1 MGLGGVRAALAAGRN
16 TIDATLAAGRAV
28 TQAGLLAALRWP
40 GLRVLARELARGKAN
55 PSLLFR
61 FHAENSPHRI
71 AVIEPRSLASL
82 ASRAEE
88 RGAGPPAEDRVYSFF
103 ALNEA
108 IDRLGYALD
117 RRGVGPGVTALLALK
132 NRPEFLMCQVAL
144 ARVGA
149 SVVTA
154 SWRSTPAELAYLAGH
169 SGARLLLFDSDI
181 AGVIRE
187 AGPRLEGIS
196 PEEMIAIG
204 ERVPGFSH
212 LDDVLAAF
220 DDLAAERGASPDR
233 SERAAVVMY
242 TSGTTGKPK
251 GAVRGFGG
259 GIVLPALGAIG
270 ATPMRAGDVH
280 LAVCPLYHLTALGFV
295 NLSLIVGATIV
306 ILPEFQPELFL
317 EAIQRYRV
325 TTTAVVPT
333 MLHRVLEL
341 GEARLRAY
349 DTSSLT
355 AIFVGG
361 APLSPTL
368 AAEVM
373 AAFGDRLFNFY
384 GATETGIVTIAGP
397 EDLRASP
404 GTIGRPVAGS
414 ELLLLREDGT
424 PCRDGEVGELYVRSS
439 LLVSGYHRD
448 PGATRESTRDGYFSV
463 GDLARRDAR
472 GCYHLEGRKRDL
484 IISGGENVYPA
495 EVESVLHE
503 HPAVAEA
510 AVVGVPDRDFG
521 ERVRAIVALR
531 PGAAASEGDIR
542 AHCRARLAGP
552 KVPREVVFVGALP
565 RNPTGKVM
573 KRELAGPEGKSA
585 D

>member
-1 MGLGGVRAALAAGRN
+1 MGLGGVRAALASGRS

-40 GLRVLARELARGKAN
+40 GLKVLARELARGKAN

-82 ASRAEE
+82 ACRAAE

-117 RRGVGPGVTALLALK
+117 RRGIAPGVTVLLALK

-169 SGARLLLFDSDI
+169 SGARLLLFDADI

-187 AGPRLEGIS
+187 AAPLLEGIP

-204 ERVPGFSH
+204 ERAPGFSH
-212 LDDVLAAF
+212 LDDLLAER
-220 DDLAAERGASPDR
+220 AAERGASPDR

-295 NLSLIVGATIV
+295 NLSLIAGATIV

-361 APLSPTL
+361 APLAPAL

-404 GTIGRPVAGS
+404 GTIGRPVAGI
-414 ELLLLREDGT
+414 ELLLAREDGT
-424 PCRDGEVGELYVRSS
+424 PCQDGEVGELYVRSS

-472 GCYHLEGRKRDL
+472 GCYHLEGRKREL
-484 IISGGENVYPA
+484 IISGGVNVYPA
-495 EVESVLHE
+495 EVESVLHD

-510 AVVGVPDRDFG
+510 AVVGVPDRAFG
-521 ERVRAIVALR
+521 ERVRAVVALR
-531 PGAAASEGDIR
+531 PGAVASEGDIR

-552 KVPREVVFVGALP
+552 KVPREVVFVDALP

>member
-1 MGLGGVRAALAAGRN
+1 MRLGGVRAALASGRG

-40 GLRVLARELARGKAN
+40 GLKVLARELARGKAN

-71 AVIEPRSLASL
+71 AVIEPLSLAP
-82 ASRAEE
+82 RAAE
-88 RGAGPPAEDRVYSFF
+88 RGAGPPAEDRVDSFF

-117 RRGVGPGVTALLALK
+117 RRGVGPGVAVLLALK
-132 NRPEFLMCQVAL
+132 NRPEFLTCQVAL

-149 SVVTA
+149 SVVAA

-187 AGPRLEGIS
+187 AAPRLEGI
-196 PEEMIAIG
+196 PPGEMIAIG
-204 ERVPGFSH
+204 ERAPGFSH
-212 LDDVLAAF
+212 LDDL
-220 DDLAAERGASPDR
+220 LAERGAAPDR

-306 ILPEFQPELFL
+306 ILPEFEPELFL

-341 GEARLRAY
+341 GEARLSAY

-361 APLSPTL
+361 APLSPAL

-397 EDLRASP
+397 GDLRASP

-424 PCRDGEVGELYVRSS
+424 PCEDGEVGELYVRSS

-472 GCYHLEGRKRDL
+472 GCYHLEGRKREL
-484 IISGGENVYPA
+484 IISGGVNVYPA

-510 AVVGVPDRDFG
+510 AVVGVPDRAFG
-521 ERVRAIVALR
+521 ERVRAVVALR
-531 PGAAASEGDIR
+531 PGATASEGDIR

-552 KVPREVVFVGALP
+552 KVPREVVFVDALP

>member
-1 MGLGGVRAALAAGRN
+1 MELGGVRAALATGRRV
-16 TIDATLAAGRAV
+16 IDATHATIAAGRAV
-28 TQAGLLAALRWP
+28 TRTGLLAALRWP
-40 GLRVLARELARGKAN
+40 GLKVLARELAKGKAN

-71 AVIEPRSLASL
+71 AVIEPLSLAR
-82 ASRAEE
+82 RAAEG
-88 RGAGPPAEDRVYSFF
+88 GAGAPAEDRVYSFF

-117 RRGVGPGVTALLALK
+117 RRGVGPGVTALLVLK

-149 SVVTA
+149 SVVTT

-169 SGARLLLFDSDI
+169 SGARLLLFDSDL

-187 AGPRLEGIS
+187 AAPRLEGIA
-196 PEEMIAIG
+196 PEGMIAVG
-204 ERVPGFSH
+204 ERTPGFSH
-212 LDDVLAAF
+212 LDEL
-220 DDLAAERGASPDR
+220 LAERGASPDRVASPDR

-259 GIVLPALGAIG
+259 GIVAPALAAIG

-306 ILPEFQPELFL
+306 IPPEFRPELFL

-341 GEARLRAY
+341 GEARIRAY

-361 APLSPTL
+361 APLSPAL

-373 AAFGDRLFNFY
+373 AVFGDRLFNFY

-404 GTIGRPVAGS
+404 GTIGRAVPGS
-414 ELLLLREDGT
+414 ELLLVREDGT
-424 PCRDGEVGELYVRSS
+424 PCRDGEVGELFVRSA

-448 PGATRESTRDGYFSV
+448 PGATRASTRDGYFSV

-472 GCYHLEGRKRDL
+472 GCYHIEGRKRDL
-484 IISGGENVYPA
+484 IISGGVNVYPA
-495 EVESVLHE
+495 EVESVLHD

-510 AVVGVPDRDFG
+510 AVVGVPDRAFG
-521 ERVRAIVALR
+521 ERVRAVVALR
-531 PGAAASEGDIR
+531 PGAAASEGEIV
-542 AHCRARLAGP
+542 AHCRAQLAGP
-552 KVPREVVFVGALP
+552 KVPREIVFVDALP

-585 D
+585 E

>member
-1 MGLGGVRAALAAGRN
+1 MTHVAHAAHAA
-16 TIDATLAAGRAV
+16 LAAGRAV
-28 TQAGLLAALRWP
+28 TQTGLLAALRWP

-71 AVIEPRSLASL
+71 AVIEPLSLAR
-82 ASRAEE
+82 RAAEG
-88 RGAGPPAEDRVYSFF
+88 GAGEPADDRVYSFF

-108 IDRLGYALD
+108 IDRLGCALD
-117 RRGVGPGVTALLALK
+117 RRGVGPGVTALLVLK
-132 NRPEFLMCQVAL
+132 NRPEFLICQVAL

-169 SGARLLLFDSDI
+169 SGARLLLFDADL

-187 AGPRLEGIS
+187 AAPRLEGIA
-196 PEEMIAIG
+196 PDGMIAVG
-204 ERVPGFSH
+204 GRAPGFSH
-212 LDDVLAAF
+212 LDELT
-220 DDLAAERGASPDR
+220 AERGAAPDR

-259 GIVLPALGAIG
+259 GVVLPALGAIG

-361 APLSPTL
+361 APLSPAL

-384 GATETGIVTIAGP
+384 GATETGIVTLAGP

-414 ELLLLREDGT
+414 ELLLAREDGT
-424 PCRDGEVGELYVRSS
+424 PCRDGEVGELYVRSP
-439 LLVSGYHRD
+439 LLVSGYHND
-448 PGATRESTRDGYFSV
+448 PGATRESTRGGYFSV

-484 IISGGENVYPA
+484 IISGGVNVYPA
-495 EVESVLHE
+495 EVESVLHD

-510 AVVGVPDRDFG
+510 AVVGVPDRAFG
-521 ERVRAIVALR
+521 ERVRAFVALR

-542 AHCRARLAGP
+542 EHCRAQLAGP
-552 KVPREVVFVGALP
+552 KVPREVVFVDALP

-585 D
+585 E

>member
-1 MGLGGVRAALAAGRN
+1 MRLGGVRAALASGRG

-40 GLRVLARELARGKAN
+40 GLKVLARELARGKAN

-71 AVIEPRSLASL
+71 AVIEPLSLAP
-82 ASRAEE
+82 RAAE

-117 RRGVGPGVTALLALK
+117 RRGVGPGVTVLLALK
-132 NRPEFLMCQVAL
+132 NRPEFLTCQVAL

-149 SVVTA
+149 SVVAA

-187 AGPRLEGIS
+187 AAPRLEGI
-196 PEEMIAIG
+196 PPGEMIAIG

-212 LDDVLAAF
+212 LDDL
-220 DDLAAERGASPDR
+220 LAERGASPDR

-306 ILPEFQPELFL
+306 ILPEFEPELFL

-341 GEARLRAY
+341 GEARLSAY

-361 APLSPTL
+361 APLSPAL

-397 EDLRASP
+397 GDLRASP

-424 PCRDGEVGELYVRSS
+424 PCEDGEVGELYVRSS

-472 GCYHLEGRKRDL
+472 GCYHLEGRKREL
-484 IISGGENVYPA
+484 IISGGVNVYPA

-510 AVVGVPDRDFG
+510 AVVGVPDRAFG
-521 ERVRAIVALR
+521 ERVRAVVALR
-531 PGAAASEGDIR
+531 PGATASEGDIR

-552 KVPREVVFVGALP
+552 KVPREVVFVDALP

-585 D
+585 G

>member
-1 MGLGGVRAALAAGRN
+1 MELGGARAAVARGRRRIGAL
-16 TIDATLAAGRAV
+16 TDGALVAGRAV
-28 TQAGLLAALRWP
+28 TQTGLLAALRWP
-40 GLRVLARELARGKAN
+40 GLKVLARELAKGKAN

-61 FHAENSPHRI
+61 FYAENSPHRI
-71 AVIEPRSLASL
+71 AVVDPRRLA
-82 ASRAEE
+82 
-88 RGAGPPAEDRVYSFF
+88 RGAAEGDVKAPAEDRVYSFF

-108 IDRLGYALD
+108 IERLGYALD
-117 RRGVGPGVTALLALK
+117 RRGVGPGATVLLALK
-132 NRPEFLMCQVAL
+132 NRPEFVMSQIAL

-154 SWRSTPAELAYLAGH
+154 SWRSTPAELSYLAGH
-169 SGARLLLFDSDI
+169 SGARLLVFDADI
-181 AGVIRE
+181 ADVIRE
-187 AGPRLEGIS
+187 AAPRLEGIPRES
-196 PEEMIAIG
+196 MIAVG
-204 ERVPGFSH
+204 ERAPGFAH
-212 LDDVLAAF
+212 F
-220 DDLAAERGASPDR
+220 DELIAERGAAPDR

-259 GIVLPALGAIG
+259 GVVASALGAIG

-295 NLSLIVGATIV
+295 NLSLVLGATIV
-306 ILPEFQPELFL
+306 ILPEFHPELFL

-341 GEARLRAY
+341 GEARIRAH

-355 AIFVGG
+355 AIFTGG
-361 APLSPTL
+361 APLPPAL
-368 AAEVM
+368 ATKVM
-373 AAFGDRLFNFY
+373 GVFGDRLFNFY

-414 ELLLLREDGT
+414 ELMLVGEDGE
-424 PCRDGEVGELYVRSS
+424 PCRDGEVGELYVRSP

-448 PGATRESTRDGYFSV
+448 PDATRESMLDGYFSV

-472 GCYHLEGRKRDL
+472 GCYHIEGRKRDL
-484 IISGGENVYPA
+484 IISGGVNVYPA
-495 EVESVLHE
+495 EVESVLHD

-510 AVVGVPDRDFG
+510 AVVGVPDRAWG
-521 ERVRAIVALR
+521 ERVRAFVALR
-531 PGAAASEGDIR
+531 PGAAASEDDIQ
-542 AHCRARLAGP
+542 AHCRAALAGP
-552 KVPREVVFVGALP
+552 KVPREIVFVDALP

-573 KRELAGPEGKSA
+573 KRDLAGPEPKPA
-585 D
+585 E

>member
-1 MGLGGVRAALAAGRN
+1 MELGHVRAALASGRRRASALK
-16 TIDATLAAGRAV
+16 DGALVAGRAV
-28 TQAGLLAALRWP
+28 TQTGLLAALRWP
-40 GLRVLARELARGKAN
+40 GLKVLARELAKGKAN

-61 FHAENSPHRI
+61 FYAENSPHRI
-71 AVIEPRSLASL
+71 AVIDPRSLGPRSL
-82 ASRAEE
+82 GRRAAEGE
-88 RGAGPPAEDRVYSFF
+88 AAAPAEDRVHSFF

-108 IDRLGYALD
+108 IERLGHALD
-117 RRGVGPGVTALLALK
+117 RRGVGPGATVLLALK
-132 NRPEFLMCQVAL
+132 NRPEFVMCQIAL

-154 SWRSTPAELAYLAGH
+154 SWRSTPAELSYLAGH
-169 SGARLLLFDSDI
+169 SGARLLVFDADI

-187 AGPRLEGIS
+187 AAPRLEGIP
-196 PEEMIAIG
+196 PEAMIAVG
-204 ERVPGFSH
+204 EGAPGFSRFDE
-212 LDDVLAAF
+212 LLAEPG
-220 DDLAAERGASPDR
+220 AAPDR

-259 GIVLPALGAIG
+259 GVVMSALGAIG

-280 LAVCPLYHLTALGFV
+280 LAVCPLYHLTAFGFV
-295 NLSLIVGATIV
+295 NLSLVLGATIV
-306 ILPEFQPELFL
+306 ILPEFHPELFL

-355 AIFVGG
+355 AIFAGG
-361 APLSPTL
+361 APLPPAL

-373 AAFGDRLFNFY
+373 GVFGDKLFNFY

-414 ELLLLREDGT
+414 ALLLVGDDGR
-424 PCRDGEVGELYVRSS
+424 PCRDGEVGELYVRSP

-448 PGATRESTRDGYFSV
+448 PGATRASTLDGYFSV

-472 GCYHLEGRKRDL
+472 GCYHIEGRKRDL
-484 IISGGENVYPA
+484 IISGGVNVYPA
-495 EVESVLHE
+495 EVEAVLHD

-510 AVVGVPDRDFG
+510 AVVGAPDRAWG
-521 ERVRAIVALR
+521 ERVRAFVALR
-531 PGAAASEGDIR
+531 PGASASEDDIK
-542 AHCRARLAGP
+542 AHCRAALASP
-552 KVPREVVFVGALP
+552 KVPREIVFVDALP

-573 KRELAGPEGKSA
+573 KRELAGPERKPAG
-585 D
+585 